1 MPDNILFYV
10 IFLSQIILISF
21 YFARKIL
28 SRMRYVVE
36 TYPPSKYPK
45 LYPVPI
51 DIVEKG
57 QRNFRNMNLF
67 ILLAGFLLVLIG
79 VFSGY
84 SANDSSD
91 GIFLTIYFFVQF
103 SPMLLA
109 EISGFKYFK
118 LMRKANL
125 HTTRKAELQ
134 PRRLFDFISP
144 TFIGMAI
151 FMYVAFIVFG
161 LYIYQFQFHWGS
173 KAFIMI
179 ISLTAAN
186 LFFAGI
192 IIWNMYGKKID
203 PYQAYKD
210 RIRQI
215 GLTVKSLVFI
225 SIAATMFLAIAVLFD
240 KFDSDNLMPTVM
252 SVYFQLLAVISFQTV
267 TPILQI
273 DNTNFEV
280 YKEDPLVT

>member
-1 MPDNILFYV
+1 
-10 IFLSQIILISF
+10 
-21 YFARKIL
+21 
-28 SRMRYVVE
+28 MRYVVK
-36 TYPPSKYPK
+36 TYPQSKYPK
-45 LYPVPI
+45 LYPVSL

-67 ILLAGFLLVLIG
+67 ILLAGFILVLIG
-79 VFSGY
+79 VLSGY

-91 GIFLTIYFFVQF
+91 GIFLTIYFLVQY
-103 SPMLLA
+103 SPMMLL
-109 EISGFKYFK
+109 EISEFKYFK
-118 LMRKANL
+118 LMRKANSR
-125 HTTRKAELQ
+125 TTRKAELH

-151 FMYVAFIVFG
+151 FMYLAFMLFV

-179 ISLTAAN
+179 ILLTAGN
-186 LFFAGI
+186 LLFAGI
-192 IIWNMYGKKID
+192 IIWNLYGKKIN

-210 RIRQI
+210 RLRQI
-215 GLTVKSLVFI
+215 ELVVKTLVFM
-225 SIAATMFLAIAVLFD
+225 SIAMTTFLATSVVFD

-252 SVYFQLLAVISFQTV
+252 SLYLQLIAVISLGTV
-267 TPILQI
+267 LRTFRIEDI
-273 DNTNFEV
+273 NFEV

>member
-1 MPDNILFYV
+1 MPEHILFHV
-10 IFLSQIILISF
+10 VFLSQILLLSF
-21 YFARKIL
+21 YYPRKIL
-28 SRMRYVVE
+28 TRMRYVFE
-36 TYPPSKYPK
+36 TYPPSTYPRLYPK
-45 LYPVPI
+45 PI
-51 DIVEKG
+51 EYYEKAR
-57 QRNFRNMNLF
+57 RNYRIINLF
-67 ILLAGFLLVLIG
+67 ILLAGLLILGVLLGYSRSGEWDHVIALWYFLLQFLPVLLL
-79 VFSGY
+79 
-84 SANDSSD
+84 DLSS
-91 GIFLTIYFFVQF
+91 LK
-103 SPMLLA
+103 
-109 EISGFKYFK
+109 EFK
-118 LMRKANL
+118 LMRNANSR
-125 HTTRKAELQ
+125 TTRKAELH

-151 FMYVAFIVFG
+151 FMYSALILFV

-179 ISLTAAN
+179 ILLTAGN
-186 LFFAGI
+186 LLFAGI
-192 IIWNMYGKKID
+192 IIWNLYGKKIN

-215 GLTVKSLVFI
+215 ELVVKTLVFM
-225 SIAATMFLAIAVLFD
+225 SIAMTMFLAISVVFD